1 MTDKLHAAAELDDE
15 VDGANAGSAA
25 PKLAGE
31 MDRAE
36 AGLTR
41 RELLQ
46 VGNVLA
52 MPVLLGGMK
61 AHAEG
66 LAAPK
71 LGSEVSRTEPG
82 PLTPGP
88 QIYQSIGVEPV
99 INCRGTFT
107 IIGGSVER
115 PEVRAAMEAASRYF
129 VQMDELADA
138 VGQRLAEL
146 SGAEWGMVSAGC
158 AAGLKHVTAACVT
171 GGNPERL
178 TRIPDL
184 TGFEKTE
191 VVSPRYS
198 RNVYD
203 AAVRNIGVK
212 MITVETPEELEQA
225 LSART
230 AMIYLTSGGGASDGP
245 LSLENVARIAK
256 PKNIP
261 ILIDAAAEVLTIP
274 NVHLQKGATIVAY
287 SGGKAICGPQC
298 AGLLLGRKDLLMSAW
313 QASAPHHGPG
323 RDNKV
328 GREETLGM
336 LAAVEAWV
344 KRDHDADWKT
354 WLSWLDN
361 ISKRVSTIATVK
373 TSVREPTGLSNK
385 SPSLTITWDPAKLHI
400 TGEEV
405 AEELARTKPR
415 IALGSGGGQQAEPG
429 STSISVT
436 AWMMQPGDDKVVAE
450 RIYNVLSATRA
461 PRSTTMT
468 AASVNVSGRWDVDI
482 EFFSGRSRHTLFIE
496 QDGNWIQGSHQGD
509 FTVRDMV
516 GMVEGNEVKLRSV
529 ERRPGASVTFIFSGT
544 VSGDTMSG
552 PIHMG
557 EYLNAK
563 FTAKKHAYT
572 TERTR
577 IVVPK
582 GPPLAT

>member
-1 MTDKLHAAAELDDE
+1 MSDELHDGIAAPELD
-15 VDGANAGSAA
+15 
-25 PKLAGE
+25 GE
-31 MDRAE
+31 EDRAK
-36 AGLTR
+36 AGVTR
-41 RELLQ
+41 RELFQ
-46 VGNVLA
+46 IGNVLA

-61 AHAEG
+61 THAEG
-66 LAAPK
+66 SVEMGPLK
-71 LGSEVSRTEPG
+71 PG
-82 PLTPGP
+82 PE
-88 QIYQSIGVEPV
+88 IYQSIGVEPV

-115 PEVRAAMEAASRYF
+115 PEVRAAMDAASRYF

-146 SGAEWGMVSAGC
+146 TGAEWGMVSAGC

-184 TGFEKTE
+184 TGFDKTE
-191 VVSPRYS
+191 VVCPRYS

-212 MITVETPEELEQA
+212 MITVDTAEELEHA
-225 LSART
+225 LGPRT
-230 AMIYLTSGGGASDGP
+230 AMIYLTSGDGASSGP
-245 LSLENVARIAK
+245 LSLENVARIAR

-274 NVHLQKGATIVAY
+274 NVHLAKGATIVAY

-336 LAAVEAWV
+336 LAAVEVWV

-361 ISKRVSTIATVK
+361 ISRRVSTVASVK

-385 SPSLTITWDPAKLHI
+385 SPALIISWDPARLNI

-415 IALGSGGGQQAEPG
+415 IALGGGGGGRGSEAEPG
-429 STSISVT
+429 TTSISVT

-450 RIYNVLSATRA
+450 RIYGVLSAKRG
-461 PRSTTMT
+461 PRSTAMP
-468 AASVNVSGRWDVDI
+468 APSANVSGRWDVEI
-482 EFFSGRSRHTLFIE
+482 EFFSSQSRHTLFIE

-516 GMVEGNEVKLRSV
+516 GMIEGNEVKLRSV

-563 FTAKKHAYT
+563 FTAKKHAYPA
-572 TERTR
+572 ERTR

>member
-1 MTDKLHAAAELDDE
+1 MTDKQHDGLAASTLGDD
-15 VDGANAGSAA
+15 V
-25 PKLAGE
+25 
-31 MDRAE
+31 DRAM
-36 AGLTR
+36 AGVTR
-41 RELLQ
+41 RELFL

-52 MPVLLGGMK
+52 MPVLLGGVR
-61 AHAEG
+61 ARAEG
-66 LAAPK
+66 TVVRA
-71 LGSEVSRTEPG
+71 ETG

-88 QIYQSIGVEPV
+88 QIYQSIGVEPI

-115 PEVRAAMEAASRYF
+115 PEVRAAMDSASRYF
-129 VQMDELADA
+129 VQMDELADG

-146 SGAEWGMVSAGC
+146 TGAEWGMVSAGC

-171 GGNPERL
+171 GGNPEKL

-184 TGFEKTE
+184 TGFDKTE
-191 VVSPRYS
+191 VIIPQSS

-203 AAVRNIGVK
+203 AAVRNIGVTV
-212 MITVETPEELEQA
+212 ITVNTPAELERA
-225 LSART
+225 INPRT
-230 AMIYLTSGGGASDGP
+230 AMIYMMSDSEPTGP
-245 LSLENVARIAK
+245 LSLEAVAKIAQ

-261 ILIDAAAEVLTIP
+261 ILVDAAAEVLTIP
-274 NVHLQKGATIVAY
+274 SVHLQKGATVVAY

-336 LAAVEAWV
+336 VAAVEAWV
-344 KRDHDADWKT
+344 KRDHEAEWKT

-361 ISKRVSTIATVK
+361 VARRVSAIESVT

-385 SPSLTITWDPAKLHI
+385 SPVLTITWNAARLHI
-400 TGEEV
+400 TGDEV
-405 AEELARTKPR
+405 AEQLARTTPR
-415 IALGSGGGQQAEPG
+415 IALGAGGGSRASGADPG
-429 STSISVT
+429 TTSISVT
-436 AWMMQPGDDKVVAE
+436 AWMMQPGDDKIVAE
-450 RIYNVLSATRA
+450 RIFSVLSAKRGPRA
-461 PRSTTMT
+461 TDMPAPS
-468 AASVNVSGRWDVDI
+468 ANVSGRWDVDI
-482 EFFSGRSRHTLFIE
+482 EFFSSKSRHTLFIE

-516 GMVEGNEVKLRSV
+516 GMIEGNEVKLRSV
-529 ERRPGASVTFIFSGT
+529 ERRPGSSVTFIFSGT
-544 VSGDTMSG
+544 VSADTISG

-563 FTAKKHAYT
+563 FTAKKHSYPA
-572 TERTR
+572 ERTR
-577 IVVPK
+577 IVVPV
-582 GPPLAT
+582 GRPLAT